1 VTDQFVAEIRIGGF
15 NFAPLGWALCNGQL
29 MPITQNTAL
38 FSLLGTAYGGNGQST
53 FGLPDLQGSVAVGP
67 GQGPGL
73 SSYDLGQSGG
83 VQFVTLLESEMPA
96 HAHQV
101 RANIGLATLG
111 TGNANSSFAR
121 SVGGN
126 AYKGGA
132 ANTNLAFQSLAPAGG
147 SLPHNNM
154 MPFLTMNFYI
164 ALQGTFP
171 ARG

>member
-1 VTDQFVAEIRIGGF
+1 
-15 NFAPLGWALCNGQL
+15 

-38 FSLLGTAYGGNGQST
+38 FSLLGTAYGGDGKSV
-53 FGLPDLQGSVAVGP
+53 FALPDLQGSVAVGA

-73 SSYDLGQSGG
+73 SDYTEGQSGG

-111 TGNANSSFAR
+111 TGNANTSFAR

-126 AYKGGA
+126 VYKGGT
-132 ANTNLAFQSLAPAGG
+132 ANTDLAFQSLSPAGG

-164 ALQGTFP
+164 ALQGVFP
-171 ARG
+171 QLP